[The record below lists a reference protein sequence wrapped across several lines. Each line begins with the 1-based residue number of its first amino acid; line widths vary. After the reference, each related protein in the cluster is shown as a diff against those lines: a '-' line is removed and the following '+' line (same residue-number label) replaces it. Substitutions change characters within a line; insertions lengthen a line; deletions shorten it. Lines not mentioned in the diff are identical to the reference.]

1 MHARSI
7 LTHLVTALLAFGLGW
22 LVFGAPDTPVDR
34 EASSLPE
41 SPAMALAAILELDD
55 PSDRAVR
62 LVRFFE
68 QTDPSAAIV
77 LRDVLIDQQ
86 EKGLVDE
93 MAELLFASWWARS
106 DPEAAFAN
114 IVDPGWANRHPW
126 VRAVFREWVHQD
138 PTAAAAAVESL
149 PAEAARGRLEAA
161 RVVIDEWFELED
173 VPDPSRLL
181 GLIEQLEIR
190 RRAFAI
196 QRVLNALV
204 EQRGV
209 DATQSFVE
217 AVPESGSTFDYDLRQ
232 ELMARM
238 AVVLLDHDV
247 ERAVRWAEEH
257 GHDRQGAGI
266 RKHLA
271 YYWGLKDGPAAMEW
285 ATGLPDTPDRSAV
298 VARAWLSFGRVQP
311 EKASDWL
318 VERGPDGALQDVYA
332 RYLRNLAK
340 NEPARALEL
349 AEQTA
354 DDEVREKMLM
364 AVGQGWMRADREAAE
379 AWLATAGLPPEI
391 EKRIRRA
398 SRRPT
403 RPERNAG

>member
-1 MHARSI
+1 
-7 LTHLVTALLAFGLGW
+7 
-22 LVFGAPDTPVDR
+22 
-34 EASSLPE
+34 
-41 SPAMALAAILELDD
+41 
-55 PSDRAVR
+55 
-62 LVRFFE
+62 
-68 QTDPSAAIV
+68 
-77 LRDVLIDQQ
+77 
-86 EKGLVDE
+86 
-93 MAELLFASWWARS
+93 
-106 DPEAAFAN
+106 
-114 IVDPGWANRHPW
+114 
-126 VRAVFREWVHQD
+126 
-138 PTAAAAAVESL
+138 
-149 PAEAARGRLEAA
+149 
-161 RVVIDEWFELED
+161 
-173 VPDPSRLL
+173 
-181 GLIEQLEIR
+181 
-190 RRAFAI
+190 
-196 QRVLNALV
+196 
-204 EQRGV
+204 
-209 DATQSFVE
+209 
-217 AVPESGSTFDYDLRQ
+217 
-232 ELMARM
+232 
-238 AVVLLDHDV
+238 
-247 ERAVRWAEEH
+247 
-257 GHDRQGAGI
+257 I